1 MKRFFAFLC
10 VSALVFCLATPVM
23 AGGID
28 NKHNFSAEYI
38 RTLNRNAATD
48 SADGVVYN
56 PAGVVKMEDGL
67 YGSLSGQYAFKKY
80 TNTVNGL
87 ELQTD
92 EGDFVPS
99 LFALW
104 SHDRWA
110 AYGAFTIPAGGGSVD
125 YEDGSAT
132 TAAIGQGMMDSA
144 NLMANALLAANMLVP
159 YSPYDTIRSMSI
171 EGESFYYGVT
181 LGGAFAVN
189 DMFSVSLGARYI
201 DATKIDAKGSVTIG
215 ASTGTGP
222 LGSFSDIPAVVEYDQ
237 TATGWGGIIGIDI
250 SPSEQSNIALRY
262 ETRTELDFEYDVKRD
277 TQGILPVLGVVDG
290 AEMRRDLP
298 ALLGFGAYYQ
308 FTPEFKVDAN
318 LTWYF
323 NQGADWEGAEDLV
336 DDGYDLGLSLQYA
349 FLPQLIGSVGYMWT
363 ETGIDA
369 DYMLPEAPELDA
381 HSIAGGLK
389 WIAAPGLDVNLGVLK
404 TFYQDETTTTGVKY
418 EKDVIIIALGL
429 QYKFW

>member
-1 MKRFFAFLC
+1 MKRFLAFLC
-10 VSALVFCLATPVM
+10 VSALVFCLASPAM

-48 SADGVVYN
+48 SADATVYN
-56 PAGVVKMEDGL
+56 PAGVVRMEDGL
-67 YGSLSGQYAFKKY
+67 YGNLSGQFVMKKY
-80 TNTVNGL
+80 TNTVGGV

-92 EGDFVPS
+92 EGDIVPS

-104 SHDRWA
+104 GKGRWA
-110 AYGAFTIPAGGGSVD
+110 AYGAFTVPAGGGSVD

-132 TAAIGQGMMDSA
+132 TVAIGQGMMASA

-171 EGESFYYGVT
+171 EGESKYLAGT
-181 LGGAFAVN
+181 LGGAFAIN

-201 DATKIDAKGSVTIG
+201 MATKIDAKGSVTIG
-215 ASTGTGP
+215 ASAGTGP
-222 LGSFSDIPAVVEYDQ
+222 LGSFSDVPAAVEYDQ
-237 TATGWGGIIGIDI
+237 TANGFGGIIGLDVA
-250 SPSEQSNIALRY
+250 PSEQSNIALRY

-277 TQGILPVLGVVDG
+277 TLGILPMLGVVDK
-290 AEMRRDLP
+290 AKMRRDLP

-323 NQGADWEGAEDLV
+323 NKSADWEGAEDNV
-336 DDGYDLGLSLQYA
+336 DDGYDVGLSLEYA
-349 FLPQLIGSVGYMWT
+349 FIPQLIGSVGYMWT
-363 ETGIDA
+363 ETGIEP

-381 HSIAGGLK
+381 HSVAGGLK
-389 WIAAPGLDVNLGVLK
+389 WVATPALDVNLSVLK
-404 TFYQDETTTTGVKY
+404 TFYQDATTTTGIKY
-418 EKDVIIIALGL
+418 EKDAIIIALGV